1 MTTLVKGTCKRETKA
16 HILCRKL
23 LQNETHLPALRLHYI
38 QKRPAKEIKETCKRD
53 MQKRSH
59 ILSRKLLQN
68 ETHLRH
74 CACIIYK
81 RNLWKNLVKK
91 KKKRQKK
98 KKKKKNTRQ
107 TRRAIGRRNSKSR
120 SALVPKANQTWP
132 AQQNTFWVEWAR
144 VTSPGPRARVVVCA
158 HVANAWRGLFYLCE

>member
-68 ETHLRH
+68 ETHLPALRLH
-74 CACIIYK
+74 NIQK
-81 RNLWKNLVKK
+81 KSMKESRKN
-91 KKKRQKK
+91 KKKRDS
-98 KKKKKNTRQ
+98 
-107 TRRAIGRRNSKSR
+107 SKIPFKR
-120 SALVPKANQTWP
+120 SALFSIAPETKET
-132 AQQNTFWVEWAR
+132 R
-144 VTSPGPRARVVVCA
+144 DVT
-158 HVANAWRGLFYLCE
+158 N